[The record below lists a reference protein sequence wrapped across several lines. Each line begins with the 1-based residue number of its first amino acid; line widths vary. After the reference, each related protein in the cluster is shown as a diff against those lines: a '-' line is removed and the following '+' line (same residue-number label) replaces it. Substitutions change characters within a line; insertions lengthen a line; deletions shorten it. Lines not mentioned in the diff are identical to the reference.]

1 MNNEL
6 TVGELIE
13 HLKRLPNTW
22 PVYWYG
28 NAAADSSYFYLSM
41 PKSVR
46 QPTETCTCCQ
56 TEEVDHTK
64 W

>member
-13 HLKRLPNTW
+13 YLKLLPDTW

-28 NAAADSSYFYLSM
+28 NAAVDSNYFYLSM
-41 PKSVR
+41 PKL
-46 QPTETCTCCQ
+46 QPIIGESAARSFI
-56 TEEVDHTK
+56 EGNK
-64 W
+64 GYK